1 MEKRQ
6 KNTRLIVFTL
16 LCDLEALISKDLLC
30 YKMLSTN
37 VVTAIVNTMQQD
49 KHDLKQVLSD
59 SLKPDL
65 IDGIKKAPFTI
76 PAKGAF

>member
-1 MEKRQ
+1 
-6 KNTRLIVFTL
+6 
-16 LCDLEALISKDLLC
+16 
-30 YKMLSTN
+30 MLSTN